1 MSEQLPCV
9 LNTQQ
14 HLARVCRS
22 YSCSPGCP
30 SALRAL
36 PRCPSS
42 PFESIWN
49 EPVPARTTLAV
60 KKKKKKQGNGGHL
73 LSPRVVQSE
82 AVPARRRPLRP
93 ARPAQPP
100 GSPRR
105 PLERLHLHGAP
116 HASLLPPHVPPPS
129 PTLSLRDSDS
139 PQGNPPGGLHS
150 PPSRLQLSPSTP
162 LHSARPRPT
171 LCARKKKEKG
181 LHLTA
186 AGSI

>member
-30 SALRAL
+30 PALGAL

-42 PFESIWN
+42 PFESILN

-60 KKKKKKQGNGGHL
+60 KKKQTNKETVAICSLPAWCN
-73 LSPRVVQSE
+73 PRPSQR
-82 AVPARRRPLRP
+82 AVGPLGP

-105 PLERLHLHGAP
+105 PPERLHLHGAP
-116 HASLLPPHVPPPS
+116 HASLLPLHVPPPS
-129 PTLSLRDSDS
+129 RTLSLRDSDS

-171 LCARKKKEKG
+171 LCARKKKEKE